1 MYLRLINN
9 ACFMIPDTIV
19 YDTGLQP
26 RIDDIRQMK
35 NASSLMKL
43 MQTYNWDD
51 GFEIP
56 LTVITHS
63 SCDLGLALFLFWE
76 LDEVRS
82 YYRGEESD
90 NAADEYR
97 LAFCKT
103 LVEGLIKGKY
113 KAGSNKYDTGFYG
126 EHLAPEGSA
135 VHELRALRT
144 RRAKEHYPDPFLYPV
159 L

>member
-1 MYLRLINN
+1 
-9 ACFMIPDTIV
+9 MIPDTSV
-19 YDTGLQP
+19 YDTGLQQK
-26 RIDDIRQMK
+26 IDDIRQMK
-35 NASSLMKL
+35 SAASLMKL
-43 MQTYNWDD
+43 IQTYAWED

-56 LTVITHS
+56 LTVITHA

-76 LDEVRS
+76 LDEARS
-82 YYRGEESD
+82 YYRGEEQD
-90 NAADEYR
+90 EADEYR

-103 LVEGLIKGKY
+103 LVEGLMKGKY

-126 EHLAPEGSA
+126 ADLAPEGSA